1 MILSD
6 SVSQLV
12 GPNPFGEYIKQ
23 LLHRDQLRPLENTD
37 IYITIHNS
45 RKITVMKWQQK
56 SFSGWGSV
64 LY

>member
-45 RKITVMKWQQK
+45 RKCTIMK
-56 SFSGWGSV
+56 
-64 LY
+64 